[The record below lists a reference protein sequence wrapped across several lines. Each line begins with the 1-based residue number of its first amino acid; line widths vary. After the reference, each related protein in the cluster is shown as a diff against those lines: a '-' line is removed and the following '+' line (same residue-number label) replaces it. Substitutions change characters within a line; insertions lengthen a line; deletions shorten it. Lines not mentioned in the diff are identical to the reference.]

1 MAAAGGPTACRVGG
15 MEHKAPHNQHC
26 AALPVVQSDA
36 LPEALLEVLQIQLA
50 DQIAIFKLMLIA
62 ICDGLVSIS
71 TRATSGTDDQKCP
84 AKALRL
90 LAGGA

>member
-36 LPEALLEVLQIQLA
+36 LPEALLEVLQIQLP
-50 DQIAIFKLMLIA
+50 DQNFMLMLIA
-62 ICDGLVSIS
+62 NCDGLVSIA
-71 TRATSGTDDQKCP
+71 TRAASGTDDQKCP